1 MRRRNKLNMT
11 ISEQLE
17 AVKETACERCVYLA
31 VANGQA
37 QSEKYKVENMEEIC
51 RGCRL
56 NEI

>member
-1 MRRRNKLNMT
+1 MT

-37 QSEKYKVENMEEIC
+37 QSERYKVDNMEEVC
-51 RGCRL
+51 EGCRL